1 MVTSKP
7 RAFHA
12 PATIPRMRWL
22 VLLCV
27 GRSRPATAAPTSR
40 AEARRRG
47 AIASHSPAAIRPP
60 RLGNDA
66 LWLTKRVLKGSIRAP
81 CRIRAVTMTGLRP
94 VRWRPDHL
102 YMSETRASAR
112 LRRAVRAIILADD
125 RVLLCRFGFPH
136 PAVPAGA
143 TVVWAAPGGGIE
155 PGELPLAAL
164 RRELHEETGVVI
176 DADPPH
182 VWHQEVAAPGHAD
195 GYDGVVNDY
204 FLVRTTRFDPRGA
217 LSDDELAVEHI
228 TGMRWWR
235 HRDIAEYSGT
245 DLFSP
250 RDIATPLAALIAG
263 DIPDTPVMLGL

>member
-1 MVTSKP
+1 
-7 RAFHA
+7 
-12 PATIPRMRWL
+12 
-22 VLLCV
+22 
-27 GRSRPATAAPTSR
+27 
-40 AEARRRG
+40 
-47 AIASHSPAAIRPP
+47 
-60 RLGNDA
+60 
-66 LWLTKRVLKGSIRAP
+66 
-81 CRIRAVTMTGLRP
+81 MTGLRP

-102 YMSETRASAR
+102 YMSETLASAR
-112 LRRAVRAIILADD
+112 LRRAVRAIILADDD

-204 FLVRTTRFDPRGA
+204 FLVRTR
-217 LSDDELAVEHI
+217 
-228 TGMRWWR
+228 
-235 HRDIAEYSGT
+235 
-245 DLFSP
+245 
-250 RDIATPLAALIAG
+250 ALIPAARCPMMNSPSSTSRG
-263 DIPDTPVMLGL
+263 CDGGGTEASPNTAEPTCSHPVTSLHRWRR